1 VILAAKAVK
10 QPQRSKLA
18 NNSGMV
24 GQHEYA
30 LFGVLP
36 QVTVL
41 AVKADLP
48 FMFECL
54 EWGATV

>member
-1 VILAAKAVK
+1 LAAKAVK

-48 FMFECL
+48 LMFECL